1 MLSWRDDDATVS
13 LCITDILLL
22 KSFLIIFQAFF
33 FFLVFLRITQ
43 PAVIAAGMQRIYT
56 YPLPNGWKAI
66 VEILTYNGVI
76 VILRKNTLSYSFPS
90 FLNKYTL
97 LTNNSSHRMQDLA
110 NSL

>member
-1 MLSWRDDDATVS
+1 MMLLYHSVS
-13 LCITDILLL
+13 LPSFFL
-22 KSFLIIFQAFF
+22 KVFSLFFRLFF
-33 FFLVFLRITQ
+33 FFWYFSESHNQLLLLQV
-43 PAVIAAGMQRIYT
+43 MQRIYT

-66 VEILTYNGVI
+66 VEILTYNAVI